1 MPQRC
6 FAAAGHYEGLGVAR
20 VVYAVPLA
28 PDASV
33 DAQGYSVPLDT
44 GDGIAAGVYAQPAS
58 MGVPAANAPHYSRAL
73 DTADGDVYSEA

>member
-44 GDGIAAGVYAQPAS
+44 GDDN
-58 MGVPAANAPHYSRAL
+58 AANAPYYSRAL